1 MGLRTNDVLL
11 KGGNV
16 TENRYNLL
24 DEAWIPIADMGKAG
38 LLRVFGGRECRAL
51 GGTAVQKIAVLK
63 LLIAIAQAAA
73 TPQDTQEWA
82 AMGPDGLGER
92 CTLYLEQWR
101 DAFWLYGDKPFLQMP
116 ACSKAELKPYGTAMP
131 QVASGNTTL
140 LTHLQLEPIM
150 SDASRALLLVEQ
162 MGFGLGG
169 KADTK
174 VVLSSG
180 YKKKNISSPGAFLS
194 SSGLLHSFL
203 IGDSVLE
210 TIWLNLFTRLNIT
223 SIEHWRDGLGSA
235 PWENMP
241 QGEDCPIANSLKY
254 SFMGRLVPLSCFCL
268 LKEEGLHYVEGIN
281 HPSYKEKM
289 IDPSLAYHSTQAKVL
304 WVDPKKKP
312 WRQLTALLSFLDN
325 NKKEHSHFRCLF
337 LKIGIS
343 RLEQCDLKRIGI
355 WSGGLKVS
363 GGVIGKHF
371 FAGDDDCIESET
383 WLEVKAFSNGEPWFS
398 RFNIQMESVEKKAYG
413 VYKATKKYFSDL
425 KVQGKQGD
433 AHAAEA
439 SGLFW
444 QLVEPTFQEL
454 IQACYDDDKERLAK
468 LMGTYAVFAGTA
480 FDESCP
486 HGTARQF
493 EAWARHRPGFG
504 MFSQKTQSSS

>member
-169 KADTK
+169 KKTDQR
-174 VVLSSG
+174 VILSKG
-180 YKKKNISSPGAFLS
+180 YVKKKSAKSGPSISYNGI
-194 SSGLLHSFL
+194 LHSFL
-203 IGDSVLE
+203 LGNSLLE
-210 TIWLNLFTRLNIT
+210 TVWLNLLTRDVIVDNWQEGVGT
-223 SIEHWRDGLGSA
+223 A
-235 PWENMP
+235 PWEKMP
-241 QGEDCPIANSLKY
+241 EGEDCPTARALKASL
-254 SFMGRLVPLSCFCL
+254 MGRLVPLSRFCL
-268 LKEEGLHYVEGIN
+268 LREDGLHYVEGID
-281 HPSYKEKM
+281 HPDHLSGV
-289 IDPSLAYHSTQAKVL
+289 IDPSAAADKAKTEFKML
-304 WVDPKKKP
+304 WVDLEKKP
-312 WRQLTALLSFLDN
+312 WRQLTALLSFLES
-325 NKKEHSHFRCLF
+325 EHNSGFECLN
-337 LKIGIS
+337 LKQGIPRLADS
-343 RLEQCDLKRIGI
+343 RAGQFGI

-363 GGVIGKHF
+363 KNSGEYYLK
-371 FAGDDDCIESET
+371 GDDDCIESKV
-383 WLEVKAFSNGEPWFS
+383 WLDTALVAGNLAGNDDWFL
-398 RFNIQMESVEKKAYG
+398 RLKIQMGKLEKMGKVVYG
-413 VYKATKKYFSDL
+413 ATRGYFSAL
-425 KVQGKQGD
+425 NAQGD

-454 IQACYDDDKERLAK
+454 IQACYGDGKERLAK
-468 LMGTYAVFAGTA
+468 LMGTYAVFAGTT

-504 MFSQKTQSSS
+504 VFSQKKQSSS

>member
-24 DEAWIPIADMGKAG
+24 DKAWIPIADMGKAG

-169 KADTK
+169 KKTDNS
-174 VVLSSG
+174 VVLSKG
-180 YKKKNISSPGAFLS
+180 YVKGKSAKPGPS
-194 SSGLLHSFL
+194 VCHMGLLHSFL
-203 IGDSVLE
+203 LGDSILE
-210 TIWLNLFTRLNIT
+210 TVWLNLLTRDIIADT
-223 SIEHWRDGLGSA
+223 GQWEAGIGTA
-235 PWENMP
+235 PW
-241 QGEDCPIANSLKY
+241 
-254 SFMGRLVPLSCFCL
+254 
-268 LKEEGLHYVEGIN
+268 
-281 HPSYKEKM
+281 
-289 IDPSLAYHSTQAKVL
+289 
-304 WVDPKKKP
+304 
-312 WRQLTALLSFLDN
+312 
-325 NKKEHSHFRCLF
+325 
-337 LKIGIS
+337 
-343 RLEQCDLKRIGI
+343 
-355 WSGGLKVS
+355 
-363 GGVIGKHF
+363 GKN
-371 FAGDDDCIESET
+371 A
-383 WLEVKAFSNGEPWFS
+383 
-398 RFNIQMESVEKKAYG
+398 
-413 VYKATKKYFSDL
+413 
-425 KVQGKQGD
+425 
-433 AHAAEA
+433 
-439 SGLFW
+439 
-444 QLVEPTFQEL
+444 
-454 IQACYDDDKERLAK
+454 
-468 LMGTYAVFAGTA
+468 
-480 FDESCP
+480 
-486 HGTARQF
+486 
-493 EAWARHRPGFG
+493 
-504 MFSQKTQSSS
+504 

>member
-1 MGLRTNDVLL
+1 MGLRTNNVLL
-11 KGGNV
+11 KKGGNV

-92 CTLYLEQWR
+92 CTAYLKLWR
-101 DAFWLYGDKPFLQMP
+101 NAFWLYGDKPFLQMP

-140 LTHLQLEPIM
+140 LTQLQLEPVM

-169 KADTK
+169 KKTDNS
-174 VVLSSG
+174 VILSKG
-180 YKKKNISSPGAFLS
+180 YAKGKSAKPGPS
-194 SSGLLHSFL
+194 VCHMGLLHSFL
-203 IGDSVLE
+203 LGDSILE
-210 TIWLNLFTRLNIT
+210 TIWLNLLTRDI
-223 SIEHWRDGLGSA
+223 IADAKQWEEGLGTA
-235 PWENMP
+235 PWEKMP
-241 QGEDCPIANSLKY
+241 EGEDCPSARALKASL
-254 SFMGRLVPLSCFCL
+254 MGRLVPLSRFCL
-268 LKEEGLHYVEGIN
+268 LREDGLHYTEGIV
-281 HPSYKEKM
+281 HPDYQERM
-289 IDPSLAYHSTQAKVL
+289 IDPSAAADKAKAKVKML
-304 WVDPKKKP
+304 WVNPEKKP
-312 WRQLTALLSFLDN
+312 WRQLTALLAFLESDHGSGF
-325 NKKEHSHFRCLF
+325 ECLN
-337 LKIGIS
+337 LKQGIR
-343 RLEQCDLKRIGI
+343 RLGDGRVKQFGI

-363 GGVIGKHF
+363 SNAGEQYVSGG
-371 FAGDDDCIESET
+371 DDCIESET
-383 WLEVKAFSNGEPWFS
+383 WLEAKLLSGNDDWFIL
-398 RFNIQMESVEKKAYG
+398 FKKQMEQLEKMGTVVYG
-413 VYKATKKYFSDL
+413 ATRGYFSDL
-425 KVQGKQGD
+425 KAQGD

-454 IQACYDDDKERLAK
+454 IQACDGGKEQLAK
-468 LMGTYAVFAGTA
+468 LMGTYAVFVGTA